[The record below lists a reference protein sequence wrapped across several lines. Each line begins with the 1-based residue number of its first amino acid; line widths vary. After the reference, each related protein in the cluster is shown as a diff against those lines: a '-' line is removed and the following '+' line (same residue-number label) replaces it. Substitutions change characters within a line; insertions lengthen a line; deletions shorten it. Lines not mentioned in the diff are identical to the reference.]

1 MLADAPELEGQAW
14 FEFFLA
20 QPESGLEQKHRRYL
34 STPGLL
40 LARHARAAERE
51 VFFPQRQTP
60 GLSMQLDWTK
70 ANELGITIGG
80 HPLDHLL
87 CHGLS
92 VAVFKPGVGQPL
104 PVRVLPEPGPWAAS
118 QPRAA
123 GQKKP
128 RHLGT
133 GHSSTAT
140 HESSPG
146 SGPRGFNPD
155 DLDLGQHF
163 DLSPVTFNAACPPEH
178 GDVESQNG
186 HRKRSSK
193 QPLLLR
199 GSRDF
204 ESEEADDQLVAQV
217 MAPANRPCGGAGGDV
232 AFAAAAIG
240 GGGGACQLIP
250 LPLWLRSFH
259 LPPWRPAPG
268 ENHWGL
274 PKVPAAAS
282 GESAGGGSQG
292 TQAGSMAQGIRTAR
306 RENLRHSG

>member
-1 MLADAPELEGQAW
+1 
-14 FEFFLA
+14 
-20 QPESGLEQKHRRYL
+20 
-34 STPGLL
+34 
-40 LARHARAAERE
+40 
-51 VFFPQRQTP
+51 
-60 GLSMQLDWTK
+60 MQLDWTK

-123 GQKKP
+123 GHKKP

-133 GHSSTAT
+133 GHSRTAT

-204 ESEEADDQLVAQV
+204 ESEEADDQAGGPRRGRTIGGCRKFLLPLRANPQAADRKERKRDRWLKESGRPAGKTFGTLDEEKRPVKIRRLLPPLLEGGWAERAENLLAFGLVGRGNTHTHGLAALGRTGQRQT
-217 MAPANRPCGGAGGDV
+217 PAKGAGVTVKRHRKGHPLTWLPISEEVGD
-232 AFAAAAIG
+232 F
-240 GGGGACQLIP
+240 
-250 LPLWLRSFH
+250 
-259 LPPWRPAPG
+259 
-268 ENHWGL
+268 
-274 PKVPAAAS
+274 
-282 GESAGGGSQG
+282 
-292 TQAGSMAQGIRTAR
+292 
-306 RENLRHSG
+306 